1 MWKKSDTEEYG
12 FPKESEPH
20 VPNASTSNAPAL
32 KAREHATI
40 GSTVSIHGDLTGEED
55 LLIEGRIEGKIECRR
70 HSVVVGKNGH
80 IKGDIYGKNITVEG
94 DVEGNL
100 YGDEQLSVRKSG
112 TVHGNIVAPRVSLE
126 DGANFKGSIEMSP
139 KEKFPAASTQYKGT
153 AAIATEAK

>member
-12 FPKESEPH
+12 FPKETEPH
-20 VPNASTSNAPAL
+20 VLNASTPNASAL
-32 KAREHATI
+32 KTRDHATI
-40 GSTVSIHGDLTGEED
+40 GSTVSINGDLTGEED

-94 DVEGNL
+94 NVEGNL